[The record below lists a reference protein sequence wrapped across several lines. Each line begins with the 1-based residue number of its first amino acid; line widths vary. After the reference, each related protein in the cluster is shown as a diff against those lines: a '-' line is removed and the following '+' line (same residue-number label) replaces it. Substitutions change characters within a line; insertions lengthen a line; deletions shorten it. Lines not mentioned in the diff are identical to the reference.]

1 MLGRLEMT
9 VEDCI
14 AAYLELMKT
23 VFKKKS
29 RRFPLNTSGNIKA
42 QFDSAKLKKAVEKV
56 VVDSGASMADPLND
70 GRERGCKV

>member
-9 VEDCI
+9 VEACI

-23 VFKKKS
+23 VFEKKS
-29 RRFPLNTSGNIKA
+29 RRLPLNISGNIKA
-42 QFDSAKLKKAVEKV
+42 QFDSAKLRKAVEKV
-56 VVDSGASMADPLND
+56 IVDSGASTADLLND